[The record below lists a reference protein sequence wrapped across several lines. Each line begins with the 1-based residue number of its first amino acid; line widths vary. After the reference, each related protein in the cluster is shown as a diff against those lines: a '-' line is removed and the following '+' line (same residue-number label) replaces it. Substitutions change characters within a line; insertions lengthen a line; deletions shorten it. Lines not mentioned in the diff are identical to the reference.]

1 MCFSSLQIGVLYFSS
16 HVGWHMLTWKKRDK
30 KQMTPYLLGWKT
42 YLSQKWMI
50 VWCIHLSFS
59 LGGTVYPHPIYLS
72 LNLYAIN
79 WKMTGFKL
87 LWETVT
93 EANFDFRVSLAFTYF
108 LFQSSNHWNSVL
120 LWLLRENYE
129 TNRIN
134 WTHGMHPPPYLG
146 IPMPCHNMH
155 AFLRTSVVQVG

>member
-1 MCFSSLQIGVLYFSS
+1 MCFLSLQIGVLYFSS
-16 HVGWHMLTWKKRDK
+16 HVAYTDVEKKR
-30 KQMTPYLLGWKT
+30 QKT
-42 YLSQKWMI
+42 NDPLFAGMKNIFKPKWMI

-59 LGGTVYPHPIYLS
+59 LGGIVYPHLIYLS

-87 LWETVT
+87 LWET